1 MLRLHHISLKTKNI
15 DNLKNFYVYLF
26 NVKVVHKFENNKNVY
41 GYFLLLGKNNFIEI
55 LSYRKREIVNHKK
68 NSSLNH
74 FCILADK
81 EYKQILSKC
90 KKNKILT
97 EDEKRGRTDNTLHF
111 KFFDPDKNLCEIH
124 YNDNKTILKDYN
136 KL

>member
-1 MLRLHHISLKTKNI
+1 MLRLHHVSLKSNNI
-15 DNLKNFYVYLF
+15 VNLKNFYVYLF
-26 NVKVVHKFENNKNVY
+26 NAKVVHKFENNKNVY

-55 LSYRKREIVNHKK
+55 LSYQKEKKFNYKK
-68 NSSLNH
+68 NNSFNH

-81 EYKQILSKC
+81 EYKRILNKC
-90 KKNKILT
+90 KKNKILI
-97 EDEKRGRTDNTLHF
+97 ENEKRGRTDNTLHF

-124 YNDNKTILKDYN
+124 FNDNKTILKKYN

>member
-1 MLRLHHISLKTKNI
+1 MLRLHHISLKTQNI
-15 DNLKNFYVYLF
+15 HILKNFYVYLF
-26 NVKVVHKFENNKNVY
+26 DAKVIHKFKKKKIY

-55 LSYRKREIVNHKK
+55 INNKKKIISYKK
-68 NSSLNH
+68 NNSLNH

-81 EYKQILSKC
+81 EYKKILIKC
-90 KKNKILT
+90 KKKNILI

-124 YNDNKTILKDYN
+124 LNDNKTILSKHN
-136 KL
+136 KLK